1 MSNTIKKYIYYF
13 TAFLA
18 FSSSIGVIVSSIVIW
33 FILPRGIG
41 QHNNEG
47 RLRPHEPDCTE
58 YCNQQGLG
66 IYGNPDSIFEWPRYL
81 WVEYHSW
88 ISIILV
94 IIILIHII
102 IHWDWIIEM
111 TGRIGRNVEEKR
123 IRITER
129 FITVST
135 LLILFIFECLS
146 GIVIWLI
153 MPRGR
158 DDYFEMIEGIG
169 RTFWGLQRDV
179 WSDLHAWVAIV
190 IIAIVILHI
199 AMHWR
204 WLLRITSGEKA
215 TENGNNHRD

>member
-1 MSNTIKKYIYYF
+1 MNNKVKKYFYYF

-18 FSSSIGVIVSSIVIW
+18 LSSSLGVIVSSIIIW

-66 IYGNPDSIFEWPRYL
+66 PYGNVDSIFDWPRYL

-94 IIILIHII
+94 IVILIHIF
-102 IHWDWIIEM
+102 IHWDWFVDITKRIINN
-111 TGRIGRNVEEKR
+111 IKQKR

-129 FITVST
+129 YITAS
-135 LLILFIFECLS
+135 ILFILFLFECLS
-146 GIVIWLI
+146 GFVIWLI

-158 DDYFEMIEGIG
+158 DNYFEMIEGIG

-190 IIAIVILHI
+190 IVAIVILHI

-204 WLLRITSGEKA
+204 WVIRTTAGEKRVEEG
-215 TENGNNHRD
+215 TNH